1 MQAIFHNYALLK
13 RFQQMTFNWQFWI
26 YTLFSNRQKGI
37 SFITIDLLVSGDQGQ
52 MELLLDE
59 VKSQSATHQDS
70 GSTKQ
75 CNSCHLV
82 CVPKRLIGWLNEQN
96 EGLSNDCDLAD
107 GNDENENEENAGLVQ
122 VKISRSFPALSFPPG
137 HNTRGL
143 DNKNSNNNT
152 RKPA

>member
-1 MQAIFHNYALLK
+1 MSK
-13 RFQQMTFNWQFWI
+13 TR
-26 YTLFSNRQKGI
+26 
-37 SFITIDLLVSGDQGQ
+37 DQY
-52 MELLLDE
+52 
-59 VKSQSATHQDS
+59 K
-70 GSTKQ
+70 
-75 CNSCHLV
+75 
-82 CVPKRLIGWLNEQN
+82 
-96 EGLSNDCDLAD
+96 SNDYNNVAD